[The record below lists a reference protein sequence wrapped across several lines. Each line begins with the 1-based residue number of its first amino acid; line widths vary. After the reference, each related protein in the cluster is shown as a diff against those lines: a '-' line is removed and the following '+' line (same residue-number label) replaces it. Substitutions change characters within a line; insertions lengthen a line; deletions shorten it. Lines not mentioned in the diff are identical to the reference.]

1 MLLSQALSSS
11 DSCARVPSSEFQS
24 VVLQSGFARGKL
36 YHSPLALL
44 LFSQLDMDLF
54 GWILLLLL
62 CDCWMGGCALQMGR
76 KLLIDVHRASP
87 VLIETG
93 YWDMVLY
100 FWAIWAVIAIIAISM
115 ARSKN
120 TGKGKASSSSMERAV
135 KKKKPDTT
143 RPVKKRKGKQAISS
157 SESEDLSESV
167 DEEIEAMF
175 AEDSEGEH
183 EKWVQLMEKRGFR
196 CERGVNLETFL
207 YTHPI
212 RVIIQE
218 QNMHFVHSE
227 NRGYL
232 PSVVREFYSNLREN
246 PRVDSV
252 LETSVMGKQL
262 RVTPDSIAH
271 ALQYVRPD
279 ASDRPYPLR
288 AITSFDAQL
297 FSEAMCTHPVPMSGF
312 MRQEFVPGKLKPE
325 YALMN
330 KIIHNRVWPTGCE
343 KFPSQEQIHLLYEV
357 MTGKLIDYALV
368 VWCAMREFLQYS
380 RSHRNIPFPSLV
392 TSIVEEAG
400 MRGTAK
406 EKRVIPRQEQITA
419 KTLAKSRAASSRP
432 QPPVPPAPTLGTTS
446 STVPAPMSTSPLK
459 RMERRIKGW
468 FKCILGKQKQLD
480 RRLARLESHIFHGEP
495 AIADAT
501 SPELEG
507 ESEELDDCVDE
518 DAFSSDEDE
527 DDTA

>member
-1 MLLSQALSSS
+1 MGRRLLS
-11 DSCARVPSSEFQS
+11 D
-24 VVLQSGFARGKL
+24 
-36 YHSPLALL
+36 
-44 LFSQLDMDLF
+44 
-54 GWILLLLL
+54 I
-62 CDCWMGGCALQMGR
+62 
-76 KLLIDVHRASP
+76 HRTSP
-87 VLIETG
+87 VLFETG
-93 YWDMVLY
+93 YWDMMIY

-135 KKKKPDTT
+135 KKRKPDATQ
-143 RPVKKRKGKQAISS
+143 PVKKRKGKQVASS
-157 SESEDLSESV
+157 SESEDLSDSV

-183 EKWVQLMEKRGFR
+183 ERWIRAMANRGFQ

-207 YTHPI
+207 YSHPI

-227 NRGYL
+227 DSRYL
-232 PSVVREFYSNLREN
+232 PSVVREFYTNLKEN
-246 PRVDSV
+246 HRVDSV

-262 RVTPDSIAH
+262 HVTPDSIAH
-271 ALQYVRPD
+271 ALHYIRPD

-288 AITSFDAQL
+288 AITDFDAQL
-297 FSEAMCTHPVPMSGF
+297 FTEAMCTRPVPMSGF
-312 MRQEFVPGKLKPE
+312 MKQEFVPGKLKPE

-330 KIIHNRVWPTGCE
+330 KIIHNRIWPKGCE
-343 KFPSQEQIHLLYEV
+343 KSPSQEQIQLLYEV

-368 VWCAMREFLQYS
+368 IWCAMREFLQYS
-380 RSHRNIPFPSLV
+380 HANRSIPFPSLV

-400 MRGTAK
+400 MRGTVK
-406 EKRVIPRQEQITA
+406 EKRVIPRQEQITT
-419 KTLAKSRAASSRP
+419 KTLAKSRAASTRP
-432 QPPVPPAPTLGTTS
+432 QPSVPSAPPTGTTS

-459 RMERRIKGW
+459 RMEWRIKGW

-480 RRLARLESHIFHGEP
+480 RRLSKLESHIFQGEP
-495 AIADAT
+495 AMVDAT
-501 SPELEG
+501 SPDLEG

>member
-1 MLLSQALSSS
+1 MLLLQAFPSS
-11 DSCARVPSSEFQS
+11 DCSARVPGSEFQS
-24 VVLQSGFARGKL
+24 DYLQSVFARGKL

-44 LFSQLDMDLF
+44 LFFQLDMDLL
-54 GWILLLLL
+54 GWILLLLC
-62 CDCWMGGCALQMGR
+62 CDCWLGGCVVQMGR
-76 KLLIDVHRASP
+76 RLLSDAHRASP
-87 VLIETG
+87 VLFETG
-93 YWDMVLY
+93 YWDMMIY

-135 KKKKPDTT
+135 KKRKPDAAQ
-143 RPVKKRKGKQAISS
+143 PVKKRKGKKAISS

-175 AEDSEGEH
+175 ADDSEGEH
-183 EKWVQLMEKRGFR
+183 EKWVQLMANRGFR

-218 QNMHFVHSE
+218 QNMHFVHSGD
-227 NRGYL
+227 RGYL
-232 PSVVREFYSNLREN
+232 PSVVREFYSNLKEN
-246 PRVDSV
+246 HRVDSV

-271 ALQYVRPD
+271 ALHYVRPD

-297 FSEAMCTHPVPMSGF
+297 FTEAMCTHPVPMSGF
-312 MRQEFVPGKLKPE
+312 MRQEFIPGKLKPE

-330 KIIHNRVWPTGCE
+330 KIIHNRVWPNGCE
-343 KFPSQEQIHLLYEV
+343 KLPSQEQIQLLYEV

-368 VWCAMREFLQYS
+368 IWCAMREFLQYS
-380 RSHRNIPFPSLV
+380 RSNRSIPFPSLV

-400 MRGTAK
+400 MRGPVK
-406 EKRVIPRQEQITA
+406 EKRVIPQQEQITT
-419 KTLAKSRAASSRP
+419 KTLAKSRAASTRP
-432 QPPVPPAPTLGTTS
+432 QPPVPPAPPLGTTS

-480 RRLARLESHIFHGEP
+480 RRLARLESHIFHREP

-501 SPELEG
+501 SPDLEG

-518 DAFSSDEDE
+518 DAFSSDED
-527 DDTA
+527 DTA